1 MRSSV
6 RLVAP
11 VMCGVCHI
19 LGAPGASAGRHGDQR
34 SPVRT
39 RRCPATVR
47 PRPTGGDKPGRLP
60 PWPQAQS
67 SEEGRV
73 DASGSHRPRILRPE
87 GGCMRRLLVPL
98 LLLVAL
104 VAGGCGKDGTT
115 QNAAAPEPKRIV
127 SLSPTA
133 TEMLFAIGAGG
144 QVVAVDSN
152 SNYPA
157 EAPKTEL
164 SAYQPNIEAIAGY
177 KPDLVVYSDDPGELK
192 AGLDKL
198 SIPALKQPAATRL
211 QDTYAQLD
219 QLGKA
224 TGHVDEAGQLA
235 ATMRT
240 EIEKIAAADRP
251 ARPLTYYHELD
262 KNLYSATS
270 KTFIGQLYDQLG
282 MKNIADAADKQ
293 ASGYPQLSAEYVI
306 KADPDLIF
314 LADTKCCAQS
324 ARTVAARDG
333 WDKLTAVRTG
343 GVVELDD
350 DVASRWGPRVVDFL
364 KVVAAKIQAVEAV
377 GS

>member
-1 MRSSV
+1 
-6 RLVAP
+6 
-11 VMCGVCHI
+11 
-19 LGAPGASAGRHGDQR
+19 
-34 SPVRT
+34 
-39 RRCPATVR
+39 
-47 PRPTGGDKPGRLP
+47 
-60 PWPQAQS
+60 
-67 SEEGRV
+67 
-73 DASGSHRPRILRPE
+73 
-87 GGCMRRLLVPL
+87 MRRHLLPLAL
-98 LLLVAL
+98 LLLAL
-104 VAGGCGKDGTT
+104 VAGGCGQDGTST
-115 QNAAAPEPKRIV
+115 DAAAPDGQFPERIV

-198 SIPALKQPAATRL
+198 SIPALEQPAATSL
-211 QDTYAQLD
+211 EDTYAQLD

-235 ATMRT
+235 TTMRT
-240 EIEKIAAADRP
+240 EISKIAAADRP
-251 ARPLTYYHELD
+251 ERPLTYYHELD

-306 KADPDLIF
+306 KSDPDLIF

-324 ARTVAARDG
+324 AATVAARDG
-333 WDKLTAVRTG
+333 WEKLTAVRTG

-364 KVVAAKIQAVEAV
+364 KLVAAKVQALEAA